1 MSIPEAFIGDNLQH
15 AFDDR
20 DKASPSAT
28 VLEAP
33 GLDSI
38 ANAAAAAQASNPTDI
53 E

>member
-1 MSIPEAFIGDNLQH
+1 
-15 AFDDR
+15 
-20 DKASPSAT
+20 